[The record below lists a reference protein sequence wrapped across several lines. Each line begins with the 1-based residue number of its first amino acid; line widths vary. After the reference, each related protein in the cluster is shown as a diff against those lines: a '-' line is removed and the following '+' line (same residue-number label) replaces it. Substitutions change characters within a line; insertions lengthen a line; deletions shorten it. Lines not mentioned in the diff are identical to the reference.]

1 MAASITPPMTK
12 DALVAQLDRA
22 LPSEGRGHRFES
34 CRVHH
39 FFKFQTK
46 VQAPNPR
53 AKGQAPSPK
62 PRTQGPH
69 ILSRDILRTNSA
81 RGIWVRRRMHWAANF
96 PKNQTPCHGGIAP
109 QPIPHPALGHDTFC
123 VSPTIFNSSLCSLV
137 TAGAIKV

>member
-1 MAASITPPMTK
+1 MVYMYIAALRRQRSQVRILSSAPFFQ
-12 DALVAQLDRA
+12 VSNQS
-22 LPSEGRGHRFES
+22 PSPKPKGQG
-34 CRVHH
+34 
-39 FFKFQTK
+39 
-46 VQAPNPR
+46 PR
-53 AKGQAPSPK
+53 AKLQAPSPK

-81 RGIWVRRRMHWAANF
+81 RGIWVPRRMHWAANF